1 MPSIFE
7 WTTATFRFFQ
17 NLGVSPLQV
26 VSKVAEVSENAVE
39 DLRTPKAKREM
50 ERQREEADAAEA
62 EFNLRF
68 RGGGQG
74 QEAFERSKADAERI
88 WKERRAREA
97 RDAER

>member
-17 NLGVSPLQV
+17 NTLGVSPLQV
-26 VSKVAEVSENAVE
+26 VSKVAEVSESVVD
-39 DLRTPKAKREM
+39 DLRTPKARREI
-50 ERQREEADAAEA
+50 ERRLEAADAAEV
-62 EFNLRF
+62 EFNLKF

-74 QEAFERSKADAERI
+74 QDAFEQSKAEAERI

-97 RDAER
+97 